1 MRRPL
6 AAVVTALL
14 AATAPTV
21 VTAPAAATPT
31 STAPTTTTPL
41 PVAASPVEQQRLTS
55 LGIPLRDVLLIGGT
69 VAPGPSGTPVLWSV
83 SSGTPAR
90 LNAVDPVTGTAVAR
104 YDLPTAGG
112 SWAIDS
118 APDGSVYV
126 GTYGDGRL
134 FRSTAAG
141 GVVDLGRPI
150 ASQTFIW
157 DVSVADDGTV
167 FGGTSPGGRLF
178 SYTPSTGQY
187 RDYGQLVPGQAY
199 VRTVAV
205 AGDKVFAGTD
215 PPGHLVEVDIATGA
229 KRTLPPPAA
238 LDPVT
243 SWVYDLDQVG
253 GRLYARY
260 GGASP
265 NSLFVYD
272 LAAGRW
278 TDRLDTAHG
287 LEVSPADEQGNV
299 YLVKSGELVRYDP
312 VAKTT
317 TGTGVPFA
325 GRVANTRGIGWA
337 ELGLPDYPGR
347 SIVGLLWR
355 GLMFRY
361 NPTTGASSFVQT
373 TIQGEP
379 IEITA
384 LSDGPDDRVYV
395 GGFLNGGFAAVD
407 PRTGATTEFHTFGQ
421 SEAMTRHGDKLY
433 VGVYPESRLY
443 AYDPTKPWNSLEYS
457 PNPQPS
463 PVANP
468 ERLWDLKAEG
478 QIRPRGLTSAGNHV
492 AVGTMPDLGLLGGY
506 LVVYDPATGQVVT
519 RERNVVTD
527 QSIVA
532 LAYRDGVI
540 YGSTS
545 IYGGQSATPPTRDP
559 GADVRR
565 RRPVVGHGVVGGVR
579 DRRRHAAGHHAVL
592 VRHRLDDHRR
602 PRLQPGRPDA
612 VRRARRAGLLPDRPG
627 NRAAHRDPDRSGY
640 ARRRPS
646 ERRRV
651 PRLRPL
657 GYRAVPVR
665 PARRALQAPGPVG
678 DGHRARGGQRRPE
691 PGGRGRLHDRRPDPR
706 RGRVAEPGG
715 AGAVRGRRGE
725 PAQGDGGA
733 DGRRT
738 RPHRGGRAERDDLR
752 GSRNSGSWKLRPQH
766 SKISKYRNYDG
777 AVIERRA
784 GGKTKI
790 VKKHGMMS

>member
-6 AAVVTALL
+6 AAATALL
-14 AATAPTV
+14 VASALTV
-21 VTAPAAATPT
+21 VTAPAA
-31 STAPTTTTPL
+31 TAQTNAASMTTTPP
-41 PVAASPVEQQRLTS
+41 PVTASPAEQQRLTS
-55 LGIPLRDVLLIGGT
+55 LGNPLRDVLLIGGT

-112 SWAIDS
+112 SYAIDS
-118 APDGSVYV
+118 SPDGSVYV

-134 FRSTAAG
+134 FRWTAAN
-141 GVVDLGRPI
+141 GVTDLGRPI
-150 ASQTFIW
+150 ATETFLW
-157 DVSVADDGTV
+157 DVSVGDDGTV
-167 FGGTSPGGRLF
+167 FGGTYPSGKLF
-178 SYTPSTGQY
+178 SYTPSTGQF

-205 AGDKVFAGTD
+205 AGAKVFAGTD
-215 PPGHLVEVDIATGA
+215 PPGHLVEVDIASGA

-238 LDPVT
+238 LDPAT

-260 GGASP
+260 GGAAP

-272 LAAGRW
+272 IAAGQW

-287 LEVSPADEQGNV
+287 LEVSPADEQGDV
-299 YLVKSGELVRYDP
+299 YLVRSGQLVRYDP

-384 LSDGPDDRVYV
+384 ISDGPDDRVYV
-395 GGFLNGGFAAVD
+395 GGYLNGGFAAVD
-407 PRTGATTEFHTFGQ
+407 PRSGATTEFHTFGQ
-421 SEAMTRHGDKLY
+421 SEAMARHGDRLY

-443 AYDPTKPWNSLEYS
+443 AYDPTKAWNSLEYS

-468 ERLWDLKAEG
+468 ERLLDLKAEG
-478 QIRPRGLTSAGNHV
+478 QIRSRGLTSAGNYV

-519 RERNVVTD
+519 KERNVVTD

-532 LAYRDGVI
+532 LTYRDGVI

-545 IYGGQSATPPTRDP
+545 IYGGQSATPPTQPEAKVFAWSVAEKRKLWELVPAPGKPAVPALTFDGSGRLWGTAGSDVFAIDVAARQVTTRFSYGTSSTTIGDLDYNPADRMLYGVIAGRDFSRIDPATGQRTVIRTGP
-559 GADVRR
+559 GTHVDVHPNGDVYLSSGASGTELFRY
-565 RRPVVGHGVVGGVR
+565 
-579 DRRRHAAGHHAVL
+579 D
-592 VRHRLDDHRR
+592 
-602 PRLQPGRPDA
+602 
-612 VRRARRAGLLPDRPG
+612 LPDGPCRHPDPSATVTVRAADSG
-627 NRAAHRDPDRSGY
+627 VPNRVVAGGCTIDDLILDEAAWPNRAALVLY
-640 ARRRPS
+640 
-646 ERRRV
+646 
-651 PRLRPL
+651 
-657 GYRAVPVR
+657 
-665 PARRALQAPGPVG
+665 VG
-678 DGHRARGGQRRPE
+678 I
-691 PGGRGRLHDRRPDPR
+691 
-706 RGRVAEPGG
+706 VANLLKATGVVT
-715 AGAVRGRRGE
+715 A
-725 PAQGDGGA
+725 
-733 DGRRT
+733 
-738 RPHRGGRAERDDLR
+738 AERDR
-752 GSRNSGSWKLRPQH
+752 
-766 SKISKYRNYDG
+766 
-777 AVIERRA
+777 
-784 GGKTKI
+784 I
-790 VKKHGMMS
+790 VAAARTATI